1 MKRKIIKFLIPLLLF
16 FIPLTASASD
26 YGVDWSSYQG
36 AYGKYSSNKSI
47 SFAFSKLGGDNYSYV
62 SPVYS
67 SQVQSG
73 LNKGVRM
80 HTYVWAENITSI
92 TEADYF
98 TGKYLPMVQTPKDS
112 IVAIDVE
119 AGYVNNNAV
128 IRMMD
133 NIKAAGFTPM
143 FYSYKPF
150 IQSQGVDISRIVRK
164 FGSSSIWIAGYPT
177 REQGVDPLFAYFP
190 SIEGAGIWQ
199 YSDNGTFGGL
209 DMNIDLSGIT
219 KAGYDK
225 GYTTPV
231 VPAKPATPS
240 VKPAERPSIKPNT
253 YTVRSGDSLSSI
265 AYKFG
270 TSVNSIAS
278 LNGIYNVNLIYPG
291 QVLKVSGTPVSSNT
305 YTVRSGDSLSS
316 IAYKLGTSVNSI
328 ASLNGIY
335 NVNLIYPGQVLKVSG
350 TSVNANTYTVR
361 TGDTLSGIGYK
372 LGVSYYTIAA
382 KSGISVNSIIYPGQ
396 TLRF

>member
-1 MKRKIIKFLIPLLLF
+1 MKRKIIKFLIPILLF

-36 AYGKYSSNKSI
+36 AYGKYPSNKPI
-47 SFAFSKLGGDNYSYV
+47 SFAFSKLGGDNYSYI

-73 LNKGVRM
+73 LNKGIRM

-98 TGKYLPMVQTPKDS
+98 TGKYLPMVQTPKGS

-128 IRMMD
+128 IRMMN
-133 NIKAAGFTPM
+133 NIKAAGYTPM

-150 IQSQGVDISRIVRK
+150 IQSQGVDISRIVRT

-177 REQGVDPLFAYFP
+177 REQGADPLFTYFP

-199 YSDNGTFGGL
+199 YNDNGTFGGL
-209 DMNIDLSGIT
+209 DMNIDLTGIT
-219 KAGYDK
+219 KAGYGN
-225 GYTTPV
+225 GYTTPI
-231 VPAKPATPS
+231 VPAKPTVPS
-240 VKPAERPSIKPNT
+240 VKPSVKPSIN
-253 YTVRSGDSLSSI
+253 
-265 AYKFG
+265 
-270 TSVNSIAS
+270 
-278 LNGIYNVNLIYPG
+278 
-291 QVLKVSGTPVSSNT
+291 SNT

-335 NVNLIYPGQVLKVSG
+335 NVNLIYPGQVLKVSD
-350 TSVNANTYTVR
+350 SVVRSNTYTVKS
-361 TGDTLSGIGYK
+361 GDSLSGIASKLGMSVNSLASLNGIYNVNLIYPGQVLKVSGATVSSNIYTVKSGDSLSGIGYK
-372 LGVSYYTIAA
+372 YGISYYTLAA
-382 KSGISVNSIIYPGQ
+382 KNGISVNSVIYPGQ
-396 TLRF
+396 RLVI